1 MSSLPLFYLTTITF
15 IKPEK
20 SYHLDYLWVVSVSM
34 IILATLLNLFFF
46 FFLAK
51 LKVKWKENDNL

>member
-1 MSSLPLFYLTTITF
+1 MELDSLMSSLPLFYLTTITF

-34 IILATLLNLFFF
+34 IILVTLLNIFFF
-46 FFLAK
+46 SS
-51 LKVKWKENDNL
+51 